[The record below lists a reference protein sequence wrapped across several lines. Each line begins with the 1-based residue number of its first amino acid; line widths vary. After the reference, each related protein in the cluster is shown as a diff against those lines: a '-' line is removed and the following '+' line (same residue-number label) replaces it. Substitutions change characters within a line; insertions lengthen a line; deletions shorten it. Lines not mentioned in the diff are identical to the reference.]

1 MFLRYLFCFSKNK
14 IYGDEIEEDP
24 ELNEINYER
33 ANKLPF
39 VWKVTMKNDMEHNIQ
54 KLEKINQNG
63 EKLLSSS
70 KKYCELTKELSEK
83 VKKNE

>member
-14 IYGDEIEEDP
+14 IYGDESEDP

-39 VWKVTMKNDMEHNIQ
+39 AWKVTMKNDMEHNIQ

-63 EKLLSSS
+63 EKMLSSS

>member
-14 IYGDEIEEDP
+14 IYGDESEDP

-39 VWKVTMKNDMEHNIQ
+39 AWKVTMKNDMEHNI
-54 KLEKINQNG
+54 KIRKN
-63 EKLLSSS
+63 KS
-70 KKYCELTKELSEK
+70 KWRKIAIFI
-83 VKKNE
+83 KKILRINKRIK

>member
-14 IYGDEIEEDP
+14 IYGDESEDP

-39 VWKVTMKNDMEHNIQ
+39 AWKVNMKNDMEHNIQ